1 MNEPRELASSTA
13 PETPGASASHD
24 TRQGPAS
31 LRPHLMAEADLAV
44 LAETFRALGDGTRL
58 RILDALSR
66 AELCVCD
73 LAELVGLSASAVS
86 HQLRL
91 LRGLRLVRP
100 RRDGR
105 HVFYTL
111 DDHHVVDLFRQGLAH
126 VGESA
131 RVDPR
136 TSRPRAPG
144 GAFPDSR
151 REAARLDDESDGGLE
166 PGRRCE

>member
-1 MNEPRELASSTA
+1 
-13 PETPGASASHD
+13 
-24 TRQGPAS
+24 
-31 LRPHLMAEADLAV
+31 MAEADLAV

-86 HQLRL
+86 HQLRV
-91 LRGLRLVRP
+91 LRGLRLVRS
-100 RRDGR
+100 RRTGR
-105 HVFYTL
+105 HVFYAL
-111 DDHHVVDLFRQGLAH
+111 DDQHVVDLFRQGLEH

-131 RVDPR
+131 RAGPR
-136 TSRPRAPG
+136 TSRLPAPA
-144 GAFPDSR
+144 GALSERR
-151 REAARLDDESDGGLE
+151 REAVRLDEEPDGGLR